1 MMISFG
7 FFKDRITS
15 KPFNINLSF
24 RVVVEW
30 AEHAEP
36 QWRTEE
42 YRIEKLVMNKYDTTF
57 FLLLIEVAQREVE
70 KEAH

>member
-1 MMISFG
+1 M
-7 FFKDRITS
+7 
-15 KPFNINLSF
+15 SF

-30 AEHAEP
+30 AVHAEP

-42 YRIEKLVMNKYDTTF
+42 HRIEKLVMKKYDTTF
-57 FLLLIEVAQREVE
+57 FLLILAAQREVE

>member
-1 MMISFG
+1 M
-7 FFKDRITS
+7 
-15 KPFNINLSF
+15 
-24 RVVVEW
+24 VVEW